1 MFGRDVR
8 TNAVSTRPPVGAAPV
23 GAAPVRAPRGTRR
36 RASILA
42 DARGSTLIEFAVLL
56 PVMLMLTFG
65 IISYAWWFLLA
76 NGVLQ
81 AANDGARAAIAGL
94 DAGERRTLA
103 VNRATDHL
111 RNLGRYDMQR
121 ATIAVS
127 ETSGQLTITVSYDAG
142 RDGNL
147 RLPFV
152 PAPPSRVVQ
161 RATILLGGL

>member
-1 MFGRDVR
+1 MTRRDVR
-8 TNAVSTRPPVGAAPV
+8 TDAVR
-23 GAAPVRAPRGTRR
+23 VRGQRGPT
-36 RASILA
+36 AILA
-42 DARGSTLIEFAVLL
+42 HTGGSTLIEFAVLL

-65 IISYAWWFLLA
+65 IISYAWWFLVA
-76 NGVLQ
+76 NGIQQ

-94 DAGERRTLA
+94 DATERRTLA
-103 VNRATDHL
+103 MTKATDHL

-121 ATIAVS
+121 AAIAVS
-127 ETSGQLTITVSYDAG
+127 ETTGQLTITVSYDAS

-152 PAPPSRVVQ
+152 PTPPSRVVQ

>member
-1 MFGRDVR
+1 MTGVDVR
-8 TNAVSTRPPVGAAPV
+8 TDAVSARTTGRGRRKIAAIPSHT
-23 GAAPVRAPRGTRR
+23 G
-36 RASILA
+36 
-42 DARGSTLIEFAVLL
+42 GSMLIEFAVLL

-65 IISYAWWFLLA
+65 IISYAWWFLVA
-76 NGVLQ
+76 NGIQQ

-94 DAGERRTLA
+94 DATERRSLA
-103 VNRATDHL
+103 TSKATEHL
-111 RNLGRYDMQR
+111 KNLGRYDMQR

-127 ETSGQLTITVSYDAG
+127 EGTGQLTITVSYDAS

-152 PAPPSRVVQ
+152 PAPPSRIVQ